1 MLELPMADPAE
12 FIAAPIP
19 VFAACFAIPIPA
31 FVVLV
36 AACFAIPMPMPIPVP
51 IPPCVLQMFPFPDE
65 PGGDAK
71 LKSPGLPGGGGRESD
86 DDDCCSPG
94 R

>member
-12 FIAAPIP
+12 FIAVPIP
-19 VFAACFAIPIPA
+19 AFAACFAIPIPA

-36 AACFAIPMPMPIPVP
+36 AACFAIPTPIPLP
-51 IPPCVLQMFPFPDE
+51 IPPCVLQTFPVPDE
-65 PGGDAK
+65 PGGGAK
-71 LKSPGLPGGGGRESD
+71 LRPLGLPGGGGRESD